1 MGYDAHDLMSR
12 TLVLSLL
19 RAGDTLVHLPVL
31 AALRA
36 ADPGGEL
43 HVLVQAAARPAV
55 ALLATQ
61 AAVHR
66 LPVDHQGGP
75 LGPCAAVVD
84 ELRARDFDL
93 VVNLTHRV
101 FAADL
106 AAAIGGRRQLGL
118 VRRDG
123 APAVSSP
130 WLAALN
136 DWGTSA
142 ALSVLHYADVACQAL
157 GLARADPGLVAR
169 LSPAVE
175 EWWRAARERLALDPG
190 APGARPL
197 VALQLTTSE
206 AKKTWPAARWA
217 AFAREL
223 HARVPQAALVALAAP
238 AEEDAVAA
246 ALAGTGARVLAC
258 ALPEAARLLADAA
271 LLVTGDTALVHLGA
285 LAGAPVLLLSSGS
298 SAFRELGPAGAG
310 HLVLQAAWPCAPCAH
325 DPGCLASAR
334 GHPCVE
340 SVEPAF
346 AAAVAHAMLE
356 DRAPPEPTPGGRVAL
371 FRSALDARGL
381 VTYHPVGA
389 APPDTASAELLRAHL
404 LEALPV
410 AGGAARAPDAP
421 RPPGPHER
429 AALADLGAAAAAL
442 RSRAGGRDPG
452 GLARLLPTLQSPFA
466 LAFATAV
473 AARLREGDGAAVA
486 AELAQLGRRI
496 ASVA

>member
-1 MGYDAHDLMSR
+1 VRR

-19 RAGDTLVHLPVL
+19 RAGDTLVHLPAL

-43 HVLVQAAARPAV
+43 HVLVQAAARPAIE
-55 ALLATQ
+55 LLATQ
-61 AAVHR
+61 ATVHR

-75 LGPCAAVVD
+75 LGPCAAVVE

-93 VVNLTHRV
+93 VVNLTHRL

-106 AAAIGGRRQLGL
+106 AAAVGGRRQLGL

-130 WLAALN
+130 WLTALN
-136 DWGTSA
+136 DWGSSA

-157 GLARADPGLVAR
+157 GVARADPGLAAR
-169 LSPAVE
+169 LPPAVE
-175 EWWRAARERLALDPG
+175 EWWRAARGRLGLDAEGTP
-190 APGARPL
+190 ASRPL

-206 AKKTWPAARWA
+206 PKKTWPAARWA
-217 AFAREL
+217 GFAREL
-223 HARVPQAALVALAAP
+223 RARVPHAALVALAAP
-238 AEEDAVAA
+238 AEEAAVAA
-246 ALAGTGARVLAC
+246 ALAGTGAAVLAC
-258 ALPEAARLLADAA
+258 ALSEAARLLADAA

-340 SVEPAF
+340 AVEPAF
-346 AAAVAHAMLE
+346 AAAVADAMLAG
-356 DRAPPEPTPGGRVAL
+356 RAPPEPAPGGRVAL
-371 FRSALDARGL
+371 YRSALDPRGL
-381 VTYHPVGA
+381 VTYHPVGW
-389 APPDTASAELLRAHL
+389 APPDTAGAELLRAHL
-404 LEALPV
+404 LERLPV
-410 AGGAARAPDAP
+410 AGARPGSP
-421 RPPGPHER
+421 SVQERTPGPAER
-429 AALADLGAAAAAL
+429 AALAELDAAAASL
-442 RSRAGGRDPG
+442 GDRAEGRDPG
-452 GLARLLPTLQSPFA
+452 ALGRLLPTLQSPFA
-466 LAFATAV
+466 LAFAAAV
-473 AARLREGDGAAVA
+473 AARLREGDAAAVA
-486 AELAQLGRRI
+486 DELARLRRRI
-496 ASVA
+496 AAVA

>member
-1 MGYDAHDLMSR
+1 MRR

-19 RAGDTLVHLPVL
+19 RAGDTLVHLPAL

-43 HVLVQAAARPAV
+43 HVLVQAAARPAI

-61 AAVHR
+61 ATVHP

-75 LGPCAAVVD
+75 LGPCAALVE

-93 VVNLTHRV
+93 VVNLTHRL

-106 AAAIGGRRQLGL
+106 AAAVGGRRQLGL

-157 GLARADPGLVAR
+157 GVPRADPDLVAR
-169 LSPAVE
+169 LPPAVE
-175 EWWRAARERLALDPG
+175 DWWRTARARLGLDAG
-190 APGARPL
+190 APLPGPGRPL

-206 AKKTWPAARWA
+206 PKKTWPAARWA

-223 HARVPQAALVALAAP
+223 RARVPEVALVALASP
-238 AEEDAVAA
+238 AEEAAVAA
-246 ALAGTGARVLAC
+246 ALAGTGAGVLAC
-258 ALPEAARLLADAA
+258 TLPEAARLLADAA

-285 LAGAPVLLLSSGS
+285 LAGAPVMLLSSGS

-340 SVEPAF
+340 AVEPAY
-346 AAAVAHAMLE
+346 AAAVAHATLAGG
-356 DRAPPEPTPGGRVAL
+356 APPEPAPGGRVAL

-381 VTYHPVGA
+381 VTYHPVGW

-404 LEALPV
+404 LERLPV
-410 AGGAARAPDAP
+410 AAAGSSAPEAP
-421 RPPGPHER
+421 RPAGPHER
-429 AALADLGAAAAAL
+429 AALADLDAAAAAL
-442 RSRAGGRDPG
+442 RARAEGRDAG
-452 GLARLLPTLQSPFA
+452 ALGRLLPTLQSPFA
-466 LAFATAV
+466 LAFASAV
-473 AARLREGDGAAVA
+473 AARLRDGDGAALA
-486 AELAQLGRRI
+486 EELARLRRRI
-496 ASVA
+496 AAAA